1 MLKGFRQKIR
11 ETANEAVDLA
21 IKSIEASHEGMIV
34 HVSIPRDLQ
43 KATVVVQAQK
53 RPFPLNKLATIIR
66 AVRGKWERK
75 KTACKF
81 TKVESIRHSSAIPL
95 IMRVY
100 SGACLNPESDM
111 QVRTGNRGEVLN
123 PEQCNGAEFSIMRG
137 LGITLE
143 QKNKQQPK
151 NR

>member
-11 ETANEAVDLA
+11 QTTSEAVDLA
-21 IKSIEASHEGMIV
+21 IKAIETSNEAMIV
-34 HVSIPRDLQ
+34 RVSIPRDLQ
-43 KATVVVQAQK
+43 KATVVVQGQK
-53 RPFPLNKLATIIR
+53 RPFPLTKLATIIR
-66 AVRGKWERK
+66 AVRGKWTRK
-75 KTACKF
+75 RTLCKF

-111 QVRTGNRGEVLN
+111 EVKVGSRGEVLN

-137 LGITLE
+137 LGI
-143 QKNKQQPK
+143 NVNPKQHT
-151 NR
+151 